1 MIRTIK
7 SFEYFEAKTVEH
19 AIDIL
24 SMYGKKAKVL
34 AGGTDLLISMKER
47 KINPQYAVYIK
58 NVPELNYINY
68 RREFGLEIGAATT
81 LQSIAS
87 NPTVLEKF
95 GALAT
100 ACSKV
105 GTPQIRNMGTIGGNL
120 CQDTKCL
127 YCGPILPKEETS
139 CYRGGGNIC
148 YAVTGAKRCQA
159 MAIAETASILICLD
173 AEVSISTPIGQKTTP
188 LEDFFISS
196 GIVNLKEDEI
206 LTAIKVPNLPPNTA
220 GIYLRHSLKGALG
233 FALVGVAAVLT
244 VINGVCEDARISLL
258 GVARTPIRAR
268 KVEQLLKGEKIKD
281 TPINQAAQAVL
292 EEAHPL
298 GDIFGSARYRREM
311 LKVLSKQ
318 AINDVYQKLIT
329 LARI

>member
-7 SFEYFEAKTVEH
+7 SFEYLEAKTIEH
-19 AIDIL
+19 ANELL
-24 SMYGKKAKVL
+24 SVYGNKAKVL
-34 AGGTDLLISMKER
+34 SGGTDLLISMKER
-47 KINPQYAVYIK
+47 KINPQYVVYIK
-58 NVPELNYINY
+58 NVSELNYINY
-68 RREFGLEIGAATT
+68 RRESGLEIGAATT

-139 CYRGGGNIC
+139 CYRGEGNIC
-148 YAVTGAKRCQA
+148 YAVNGAKRCQA
-159 MAIAETASILICLD
+159 MAIAETAPALICLD
-173 AEVSISTPIGQKTTP
+173 AVASISGPTGERSKRIQ
-188 LEDFFISS
+188 DFFVGS
-196 GIVNLKEDEI
+196 GVVDLKENEI
-206 LTAIKVPNLPPNTA
+206 ITAIKIPSPAPNTE
-220 GIYLRHSLKGALG
+220 GIYLRHSMKGTLG
-233 FALVGVAAVLT
+233 FALAGVAAVLT

-258 GVARTPIRAR
+258 GVARTPVRAR

-281 TPINQAAQAVL
+281 TLINQAAQAVL
-292 EEAHPL
+292 GEAHPL

-318 AINDVYQKLIT
+318 AINDVYQKFK
-329 LARI
+329 